1 MEEELVELL
10 GFLPNKAISTN
21 TEIINISQL
30 QPLDNLFETLD
41 ILKQKVNLCQWFNG
55 FFLLDWQPLETI
67 MVGRITRSITNNNAV
82 NTISRG
88 KSDPLEN

>member
-67 MVGRITRSITNNNAV
+67 MVGRVTRSITNNNAV
-82 NTISRG
+82 NTISLG
-88 KSDPLEN
+88 KAIA